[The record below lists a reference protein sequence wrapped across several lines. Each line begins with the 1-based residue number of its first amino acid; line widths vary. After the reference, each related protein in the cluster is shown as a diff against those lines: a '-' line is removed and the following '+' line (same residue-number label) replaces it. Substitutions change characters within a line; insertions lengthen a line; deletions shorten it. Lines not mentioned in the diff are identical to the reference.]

1 MLRNCAWFVGL
12 FFFLSLSFS
21 FAIVVVVVLFIAVF
35 VWLVLFVCF
44 RFVFTLFSFRS
55 FILSF
60 GAPEHKLKIFGFTH
74 KKLRLRCRPN
84 FTVKRSHVRIAYTET
99 VMNI

>member
-1 MLRNCAWFVGL
+1 MLGSRVIS
-12 FFFLSLSFS
+12 LSLSLP
-21 FAIVVVVVLFIAVF
+21 LFCYCCCCCF
-35 VWLVLFVCF
+35 VYCCVCLVGFVCLF

-60 GAPEHKLKIFGFTH
+60 GAPEHKLKIFGFTP